1 MATKAKTDKQAASNY
16 KVSAQQ
22 KKQSKNEQQTMEWD
36 KIFANHISDNGLI
49 SKIYKEC
56 IFSTEKKK
64 AICKDLNIHFFKT
77 QTNGQ
82 PVYEKM
88 LDILLF
94 QGNAN

>member
-1 MATKAKTDKQAASNY
+1 MATKAKTDKEAASNY

-22 KKQSKNEQQTMEWD
+22 RKQSKNEQQTMEWD

-64 AICKDLNIHFFKT
+64 GNMQGPKYTFFQNTDKWPT
-77 QTNGQ
+77 S
-82 PVYEKM
+82 
-88 LDILLF
+88 I
-94 QGNAN
+94 